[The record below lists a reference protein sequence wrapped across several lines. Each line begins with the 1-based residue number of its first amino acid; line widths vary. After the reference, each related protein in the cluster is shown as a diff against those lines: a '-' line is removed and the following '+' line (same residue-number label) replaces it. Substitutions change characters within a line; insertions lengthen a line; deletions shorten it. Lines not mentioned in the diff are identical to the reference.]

1 MEDSRVAG
9 GKGSGVRRWVRF
21 RALLLV
27 NLGLFAIFLVG
38 VLLTG
43 HAHENDEL
51 ADHDQPTQTLLQY
64 AGSSSFGETVF
75 ENWESEFLQM
85 GMYVVLTTFLVQK
98 GSAESRPLDGEA
110 DQDEDPRGHR
120 DDPDAPWPVRRG
132 SGLVLKVY
140 ENSLAIAFGLMFAL
154 SIWLHAVTGAGAYSE
169 DQQFHGGQA
178 VTTWQYVRT
187 SQFWFESF
195 QNWQSEFLAVA
206 AIIGGSVY
214 LRQRSSSQ
222 SKPVHAP
229 NSQTGD

>member
-1 MEDSRVAG
+1 MNWLKLRG
-9 GKGSGVRRWVRF
+9 
-21 RALLLV
+21 LLLA
-27 NLGLFAIFLVG
+27 NLLLFALFFIG

-51 ADHDQPTQTLLQY
+51 MEHGQPTQTLVQY
-64 AGSSSFGETVF
+64 AGSASFGETVF

-85 GMYVVLTTFLVQK
+85 GMYVLLTVFLVQK
-98 GSAESRPLDGEA
+98 GSSESRPIGKSA
-110 DQDEDPRGHR
+110 PQDEDPRAHR
-120 DDPDAPWPVRRG
+120 DDPGAPWPVRCG
-132 SGLVLKVY
+132 SPLVLKLY
-140 ENSLAIAFGLMFAL
+140 ENSLAIAFGLCFLL
-154 SIWLHAVTGAGAYSE
+154 SIWLHAVTGAQAYSE
-169 DQQFHGGQA
+169 DQQLHGGEVVPA
-178 VTTWQYVRT
+178 AQYLGT

-206 AIIGGSVY
+206 AIIGGSIY

>member
-1 MEDSRVAG
+1 M
-9 GKGSGVRRWVRF
+9 RWMRL
-21 RALLLV
+21 RGLLLA
-27 NLGLFAIFLVG
+27 NLALFALFLIG

-51 ADHDQPTQTLLQY
+51 TEHGQPTQTLVQY

-85 GMYVVLTTFLVQK
+85 GMYVLLTVFLVQK
-98 GSAESRPLDGEA
+98 GSAESRPIDEPA
-110 DQDEDPRGHR
+110 PQDEDPRDHR
-120 DDPDAPWPVRRG
+120 NDRDAPWPVRHG
-132 SGLVLKVY
+132 SELLLKLY
-140 ENSLAIAFGLMFAL
+140 ENSLAIAFGICFLL

-169 DQQFHGGQA
+169 DQQLHGGQA
-178 VTTWQYVRT
+178 VSTWQYLGT

-206 AIIGGSVY
+206 AIVGGSIY

-229 NSQTGD
+229 NSQTGG